1 MVDYSKPTEELTEEE
16 QWERE
21 EAGVIK
27 MVVTTDADLLKSIHQ
42 FYGHSFGSQLK
53 LAKELQ
59 ITPRAASHLTQEAGY
74 HRHELK
80 DPKNPVK
87 LVDFIKKPYAAYIIT
102 KKRLKHEEES

>member
-1 MVDYSKPTEELTEEE
+1 
-16 QWERE
+16 
-21 EAGVIK
+21 
-27 MVVTTDADLLKSIHQ
+27 MVVTTDAELLKIIHE
-42 FYGHSFGSQLK
+42 FYGHSFGSQVK

-87 LVDFIKKPYAAYIIT
+87 LADFIKEPYADYII
-102 KKRLKHEEES
+102 KKKGLKHEEES